1 MAQYTITTLSIL
13 KSLSKVKLDLD
24 YDTEFDSVDDF
35 VHETCDLLF
44 DNYPIFDEA
53 YRHRLNYKIASHF
66 LFEETN
72 VTPYQRWRY
81 MLNRKMKE
89 IMPYYNELYKSTL
102 FEFDPLGDTDIV
114 ETIIRDLETDTDT
127 SVERGQSIEN
137 ERQTDSS
144 RNTQTDS
151 HSQATENTITDSDTE
166 TWDAETPFNQSDAK
180 GYANKVS
187 GEKTDQD
194 NTSTMSGTQSDEVVS
209 SIGETSSASEQLQA
223 QSETKQDTDSHEETL
238 RTLKGK
244 RSGISFNTL
253 LKEYRDNLLNVDM
266 MIIDE
271 LEVLFRF
278 MLN

>member
-24 YDTEFDSVDDF
+24 YDTDFDSVDDF

-44 DNYPIFDEA
+44 DNYPIFDEV
-53 YRHRLNYKIASHF
+53 YRHILNYKIASHF

-151 HSQATENTITDSDTE
+151 QSQATENTITDSDTE